1 MEVRKI
7 CQWCGKPFIAKQ
19 TTTCYCSHQCSNLGY
34 KERIRERKREL
45 KKMQELLQPK
55 QASEGQDFFSFAQA
69 AKLMGVTRQYIYK
82 LVKENKLRASR
93 ISGKKSLIRRADIEL
108 MLKTKPYESI
118 KPKDNVD
125 ITEYYTA
132 EQIAEKY
139 KVNTKWVWTYTRE
152 HDVPKVKIRQFN
164 YYSKK
169 HIDAAFAKYKTDD
182 ALTEWYTPEEI
193 EKKYGMTRVA
203 IRSQVYRNNIP
214 SKKEHGQIFY
224 SKLHF
229 DLSKQTAEEDSSEY
243 YTVQEAMKKY
253 NLTRDSVYGILQ
265 FHEIKREKKGRFVRF
280 LKVEFDHIMGA
291 R

>member
-7 CQWCGKPFIAKQ
+7 CQWCGKPFIAKK

-34 KERIRERKREL
+34 KERVRERKREL

-118 KPKDNVD
+118 KPKDDVD

-152 HDVPKVKIRQFN
+152 HDIPKVKIRQFN

-203 IRSQVYRNNIP
+203 IRSHVYRNNIP

-229 DLSKQTAEEDSSEY
+229 DLSKQTVEDDSSEY

-280 LKVEFDHIMGA
+280 LKVEFDHVMGA

>member
-1 MEVRKI
+1 MKVRKI
-7 CQWCGKPFIAKQ
+7 CQWCGQPFIAQK
-19 TTTCYCSHQCSNLGY
+19 TTTCYCSHRCSSLGY

-45 KKMQELLQPK
+45 KKMQEILTPK
-55 QASEGQDFFSFAQA
+55 SSVEGQDFFSFAQA

-93 ISGKKSLIRRADIEL
+93 ISPKKSIIRRTDIEL
-108 MLKTKPYESI
+108 MLKTKPYERI
-118 KPKDNVD
+118 IPKDDFD

-139 KVNTKWVWTYTRE
+139 KVKPKWVWTYTRE
-152 HDVPKVKIRQFN
+152 NNIPKVKIRH

-169 HIDAAFAKYKTDD
+169 HIDAAFAKYKTDE

-193 EKKYGMTRVA
+193 QEKYGMTRVA

-224 SKLHF
+224 SKIHF
-229 DLSKQTAEEDSSEY
+229 DLSKSSEQESTAEY

-253 NLTRDSVYGILQ
+253 NLSRDSVYGVLQ
-265 FHEIKREKKGRFVRF
+265 FHEIKREKKGRYVRF
-280 LKVEFDHIMGA
+280 LKVDFDHVMGA
-291 R
+291 RK